1 MKKYFIARRL
11 GHGDSCSHDYLA
23 KWKTCTEE
31 FEFRFVVD
39 DQLSFALDRALVDHK
54 ILGNNYSCNLLSSFI
69 PFLFSSYEDA
79 VNTVTVI
86 SSHTVFSDFKGYD
99 SFRSV
104 QGGISFSS
112 CYGYSSPVSEVQYFV
127 LESEVESV
135 ELPSLVSKSSLV
147 CKVDVR

>member
-79 VNTVTVI
+79 VNAVNVI
-86 SSHTVFSDFKGYD
+86 NSHTIFSEFTNYD
-99 SFRSV
+99 TIRTV
-104 QGGISFSS
+104 EYGISFSS
-112 CYGYSSPVSEVQYFV
+112 YHGHTSSVSEVQYFV
-127 LESEVESV
+127 LESTVESV
-135 ELPSLVSKSSLV
+135 ELPSIVSKSSLV
-147 CKVDVR
+147 CKVCIR